1 MKTRNLLL
9 STLTALVV
17 GMSGISQTAAKDTDI
32 YLMAP
37 QVTRDDAPNV
47 LIILDNSGSMD
58 TVISSTRPT
67 YDSSIDY
74 CTGDLDTLTGVSGAN
89 AGKPSSCSS
98 ISGRI
103 YWSFSSSPPSMSSS
117 QWFTSTKNYCLNST
131 SALNTSGFYGST
143 KIARWHGS
151 GTTSN
156 RGWKTLS
163 NKTDSSI
170 TYVDC
175 LADGNTNGQATG
187 DNKYPLNSVKREIH
201 HTIQPIH

>member
-89 AGKPSSCSS
+89 AGKPSSCST

-103 YWSFSSSPPSMSSS
+103 YWSFGATPTPPGTSSS
-117 QWFTSTKNYCLNST
+117 
-131 SALNTSGFYGST
+131 
-143 KIARWHGS
+143 RW
-151 GTTSN
+151 
-156 RGWKTLS
+156 
-163 NKTDSSI
+163 
-170 TYVDC
+170 
-175 LADGNTNGQATG
+175 
-187 DNKYPLNSVKREIH
+187 
-201 HTIQPIH
+201 